1 MKYSSSRP
9 QLFVL
14 IRVIRGLSRK
24 VDSRHASVFIRPEC
38 DAETHSGLHFYPLI
52 IRVLSVFRVRNNHC
66 FRMVKQSDF
75 CFSAAGFFLSLKIR
89 DLFLFQ

>member
-38 DAETHSGLHFYPLI
+38 DAETHSDLHFYPLI
-52 IRVLSVFRVRNNHC
+52 IRVLCVFRVRLNGIRR
-66 FRMVKQSDF
+66 FF
-75 CFSAAGFFLSLKIR
+75 CRRLFSASKDWR